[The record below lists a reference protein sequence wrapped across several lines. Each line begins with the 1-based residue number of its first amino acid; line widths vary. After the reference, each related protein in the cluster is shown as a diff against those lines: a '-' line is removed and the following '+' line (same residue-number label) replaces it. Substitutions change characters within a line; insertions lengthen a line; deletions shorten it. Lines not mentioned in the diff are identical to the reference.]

1 MANYFSATAN
11 PVYPGKA
18 HVVATSTTSANVNL
32 SENCRRIRLRAHTQ
46 DIYYAIG
53 TATQTADSN
62 PAEAVAV
69 TTPAASGVAEV
80 RTVTLSGFYEAG
92 DQLTVVVD
100 GTSLTYEVTSADQS
114 ETPATTLTNVAASVR
129 DALNADATISA
140 SFTATASSA
149 VVTIT
154 HGTVN
159 TAFTLTAEVTESVS
173 DDDNHFL
180 DKLVYE
186 GILIDVPPNTSI
198 AVKALTGSGTVYI
211 SEYV

>member
-1 MANYFSATAN
+1 MAFTVTLPAYQT
-11 PVYPGKA
+11 PGKSYELTTGS
-18 HVVATSTTSANVNL
+18 TSVSQQL
-32 SENCRRIRLRAHTQ
+32 SHDCRRISIHPTGH

-53 TATQTADSN
+53 NGAQIAEGE

-69 TTPAASGVAEV
+69 STAAAAGVAEV

-92 DQLTVVVD
+92 DSLTVVVD
-100 GTSLTYEVTSADQS
+100 GTSLTYEVTADDQS
-114 ETPATTLTNVAASVR
+114 NTASTTLSNVAASLR

-140 SFTATASSA
+140 DFTATASGA

-159 TAFTLTAEVTESVS
+159 TAFTLTAEVTEL
-173 DDDNHFL
+173 DDDNHFVKT
-180 DKLVYE
+180 DERVY
-186 GILIDVPPNTSI
+186 ITVPVGTYI
-198 AVKALTGSGTVYI
+198 AVKTTNSNSGKCYI

>member
-1 MANYFSATAN
+1 MANYFSVTAN

-18 HVVATSTTSANVNL
+18 HVIDTSTTSVNVDL
-32 SENCRRIRLRAHTQ
+32 SPSCRRIRLKAHTQ
-46 DIYYAIG
+46 DVFYGIG
-53 TATQTADSN
+53 NITQVAEGA

-69 TTPAASGVAEV
+69 TTAASAGVAEV

-100 GTSLTYEVTSADQS
+100 GTSLTYTVTAADQS
-114 ETPATTLTNVAASVR
+114 DTTSTTLSNVAASVR

-140 SFTATASSA
+140 DFTATASGA

-159 TAFTLTAEVTESVS
+159 TTFTLTAEVTAFE
-173 DDDNHFL
+173 DDNHFL
-180 DKLVYE
+180 DKLLAE
-186 GILIDVPPNTSI
+186 GLVIDVPPNTSV
-198 AVKALTGSGTVYI
+198 AVKTLTGSGKVYI
-211 SEYV
+211 TEYV

>member
-1 MANYFSATAN
+1 MTH
-11 PVYPGKA
+11 YPSKA
-18 HVVATSTTSANVNL
+18 HVVDTSTTSANVNL
-32 SENCRRIRLRAHTQ
+32 SHDCRRIRLKAHTQ
-46 DIYYAIG
+46 DIYYGIG
-53 TATQTADSN
+53 NAAQTAEGA

-69 TTPAASGVAEV
+69 DTAASTGVAEV

-92 DQLTVVVD
+92 DELTVVVD

-114 ETPATTLTNVAASVR
+114 ETSSTTLSNVAASVR

-140 SFTATASSA
+140 DFTATASGA

-154 HGTVN
+154 HDTVN
-159 TAFTLTAEVTESVS
+159 TTFTLTAEVTAK

-180 DKLVYE
+180 DKLAAE

-198 AVKALTGSGTVYI
+198 AVKALSGTGKVYI
-211 SEYV
+211 TEYV